1 MNQPVILYALERR
14 QNGAKNV
21 FLTKSD
27 VEGIIRIK
35 QGDQQA
41 PSGRRRRGVGGG
53 AAVQGGAKNYSK
65 KVLQFFQVL
74 KGAGGQDILC
84 RCVKRSGEWRWCPVV
99 PLEELPRVIKEHHER
114 ATGSAVDLIDL
125 GEGRDPKYRYIMSY
139 VDLFT
144 RHVSLKSGWTPRRQP
159 GCSDNGK
166 EFVAGIILELC
177 QAFGVTAINGAIG
190 KPQSQGCVER
200 SNRTVKDKISAQL
213 QMAPTIAWR
222 YQVRR
227 VQGMINHEPAAAL
240 GRKMTRSQALFGE
253 PSQRVLQAP
262 AEFIA
267 RLLGIASD
275 EEMDMEQGVDDSPA
289 VPTTRTAAR
298 RPTAWAPITGRKRS
312 AVEAELADEAEVAAA
327 AAAMDEGEAPARR
340 SSQRAAAAGLI
351 AVLAMEHEL
360 EDAEEVLPV
369 RQLPQRTAATS
380 SPAGQHR
387 NRIAVLAAAA
397 AAAASEAGEEQ
408 AAAEAEEEAAAEAE
422 EEQAATEAEEE
433 EAATEAEEEEAV
445 AEAEEEQAAAEA
457 EEEQAATEAEEEEA
471 ATEAEEEE
479 AAAEAEEE
487 QAAAEAEEE
496 QAAAEAEEEQAAAEA
511 EEGGTLAAPHPPMPA
526 HLQATRSRVA
536 AAQVKN
542 RQRIAAQRRP
552 KGEPKDFAVGDDV
565 LLLPPKRGKVG
576 KQLGRNRIVCRVV
589 EIKRPFGVT
598 MYRLRSGAGV
608 VEGMHQASRLSKAPP
623 SLASELTFSGTAQR
637 GVPVVSLNVA
647 MAAQPSGGK
656 AALQEEWCAV
666 WAALWLYNR

>member
-1 MNQPVILYALERR
+1 
-14 QNGAKNV
+14 
-21 FLTKSD
+21 
-27 VEGIIRIK
+27 
-35 QGDQQA
+35 
-41 PSGRRRRGVGGG
+41 
-53 AAVQGGAKNYSK
+53 
-65 KVLQFFQVL
+65 
-74 KGAGGQDILC
+74 
-84 RCVKRSGEWRWCPVV
+84 
-99 PLEELPRVIKEHHER
+99 
-114 ATGSAVDLIDL
+114 
-125 GEGRDPKYRYIMSY
+125 
-139 VDLFT
+139 
-144 RHVSLKSGWTPRRQP
+144 
-159 GCSDNGK
+159 
-166 EFVAGIILELC
+166 
-177 QAFGVTAINGAIG
+177 
-190 KPQSQGCVER
+190 
-200 SNRTVKDKISAQL
+200 
-213 QMAPTIAWR
+213 
-222 YQVRR
+222 
-227 VQGMINHEPAAAL
+227 MINHEPAAAL

-267 RLLGIASD
+267 RLLGIARYAAAAGNRSLGQQEGGWGRTWQQYRARLPPHCTQPLGCCACVQPPACSSAPCCSD

-433 EAATEAEEEEAV
+433 EAATEAAEEEAA

-656 AALQEEWCAV
+656 AAVRCGCRGACTRNCSCKKNG
-666 WAALWLYNR
+666 ARCGRHCGCITGKGGNCKNH

>member
-1 MNQPVILYALERR
+1 M
-14 QNGAKNV
+14 
-21 FLTKSD
+21 
-27 VEGIIRIK
+27 
-35 QGDQQA
+35 
-41 PSGRRRRGVGGG
+41 
-53 AAVQGGAKNYSK
+53 
-65 KVLQFFQVL
+65 
-74 KGAGGQDILC
+74 
-84 RCVKRSGEWRWCPVV
+84 
-99 PLEELPRVIKEHHER
+99 
-114 ATGSAVDLIDL
+114 
-125 GEGRDPKYRYIMSY
+125 
-139 VDLFT
+139 
-144 RHVSLKSGWTPRRQP
+144 
-159 GCSDNGK
+159 
-166 EFVAGIILELC
+166 
-177 QAFGVTAINGAIG
+177 
-190 KPQSQGCVER
+190 
-200 SNRTVKDKISAQL
+200 
-213 QMAPTIAWR
+213 
-222 YQVRR
+222 
-227 VQGMINHEPAAAL
+227 QGMINHEPAAAL

-267 RLLGIASD
+267 RLLGIARYAAAAGNRSLGQQEGGWGRTWQQYRARLPPHCTQPLVCCACVQPPACSSAPCCSD

-289 VPTTRTAAR
+289 VPTTCTAAR

-360 EDAEEVLPV
+360 EDAEEVLPM

-380 SPAGQHR
+380 SPAGQRR

-397 AAAASEAGEEQ
+397 AAAASEAG
-408 AAAEAEEEAAAEAE
+408 
-422 EEQAATEAEEE
+422 
-433 EAATEAEEEEAV
+433 
-445 AEAEEEQAAAEA
+445 
-457 EEEQAATEAEEEEA
+457 
-471 ATEAEEEE
+471 
-479 AAAEAEEE
+479 EE

-552 KGEPKDFAVGDDV
+552 KGEPKDSAVGDDV

-647 MAAQPSGGK
+647 MAAQPGGGK
-656 AALQEEWCAV
+656 AAVRCGCRGACTRNCSCKKNG
-666 WAALWLYNR
+666 ARCGRHCGCITGKGGNCTNH